1 MRASLTVPLVAA
13 AVLSAVL
20 VAVVPAVAD
29 ETPAVLTT
37 GAAGTDGANVAAGD
51 VVNASLVTGTTA
63 FFANSESGT
72 TGVTCTTSSFTAT
85 VTDNP
90 VAPGTATEST
100 TDQQFSGCTA
110 NITGVTGVNGVTVN
124 STPMATTVDS
134 TGAVTVGSADAPVQ
148 TTIALSTL
156 LGSINCVYAAT
167 NGSISGVASNT
178 GNSITFTSQPFTKS
192 SGSILCPASGFF
204 NASYGPVLDTTVEGS
219 PAVFTN

>member
-1 MRASLTVPLVAA
+1 MRASLTVPIATA

-20 VAVVPAVAD
+20 VGVAPALAD
-29 ETPAVLTT
+29 DPAAVLST
-37 GAAGTDGANVAAGD
+37 GAAGTAGANVAAGD
-51 VVNASLVTGTTA
+51 VLSASLVTGTTA

-110 NITGVTGVNGVTVN
+110 NITGVTGVNGVTVT
-124 STPMATTVDS
+124 SVPMATTVDS

-156 LGSINCVYAAT
+156 LGSINCLYSAT
-167 NGSISGVASNT
+167 SGSISGVASDT
-178 GNSITFTSQPFTKS
+178 DNSITFTGQPFTKS
-192 SGSILCPASGFF
+192 SGSVLCPASGFF
-204 NASYGPVLDTTVEGS
+204 TASYGPVLDTTVDGS